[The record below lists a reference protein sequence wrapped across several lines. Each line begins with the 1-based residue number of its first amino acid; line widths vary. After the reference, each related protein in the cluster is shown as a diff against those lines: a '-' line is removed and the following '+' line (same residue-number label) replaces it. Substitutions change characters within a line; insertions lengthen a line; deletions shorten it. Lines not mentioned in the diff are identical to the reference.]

1 MCVSTSI
8 IIKVLEANL
17 EAKMWLKV
25 VQVWWIHASKNLR
38 FWFYNF
44 VFALI
49 RLWSVHEIFDG
60 MDGYKKNCIKVI
72 FLHRPHQTD
81 TEANEASQRSHLCG
95 SERKTVALHEAAAL
109 WTKLSTKSQI
119 NAFKVLATA
128 PLGVAQNVT
137 KEMSLK
143 SNLHTK
149 IPQHK
154 ANQSVS
160 FISTQ
165 RAEHWEK
172 KNCWGDK
179 KNPTSNTNSSV
190 T

>member
-1 MCVSTSI
+1 MNPCQNVCGSDFI
-8 IIKVLEANL
+8 I
-17 EAKMWLKV
+17 
-25 VQVWWIHASKNLR
+25 
-38 FWFYNF
+38 
-44 VFALI
+44 VFL
-49 RLWSVHEIFDG
+49 LWSDFVEYTRSLMEG
-60 MDGYKKNCIKVI
+60 MVIKKNCIKVI

-95 SERKTVALHEAAAL
+95 SERKTVALHEAASL
-109 WTKLSTKSQI
+109 WTKLGTKSQI

-149 IPQHK
+149 IPEHK
-154 ANQSVS
+154 AKQSIS

-165 RAEHWEK
+165 RAVHWK
-172 KNCWGDK
+172 KTAGGTK
-179 KNPTSNTNSSV
+179 KHLPIQTALSHNINLWCSV
-190 T
+190 VAQRA